1 MSCGLGALDALE
13 TYLSSAINS
22 RKIEIEIEIE
32 KREAHLGLR
41 SGEVLERY
49 EGSCH
54 RTVPRAHIC
63 ALLWLVTCGNM

>member
-1 MSCGLGALDALE
+1 MTVGHGLGASAL

-22 RKIEIEIEIE
+22 RKIEIEIE

-63 ALLWLVTCGNM
+63 ALLWLVTCDNM

>member
-1 MSCGLGALDALE
+1 VSCGLGALDALE
-13 TYLSSAINS
+13 SSLSSAINS
-22 RKIEIEIEIE
+22 RKIEIEIE

-63 ALLWLVTCGNM
+63 ALLWLVICDNM